1 MTGPFLRR
9 ALHRTERI
17 WDRTRFAVKR
27 RTGLLGTPVVVPY
40 RGFAGPDGVWLRGR
54 VLEDQ
59 GVASAPHSDSTLRN
73 LWLTWKRYE
82 TDEIAG
88 ARIGWRWGEKR
99 GTLVTDE
106 EGYFGAVLPLEP
118 DSDAAPWLGIEFE
131 LQDVPYHAFEP
142 QEARAEVRLAS
153 PAARYGVISDID
165 DTIIETG
172 ATNFLKHWRTV
183 VANSAHSRTA
193 FPGVGAFYRALAEG
207 ADGPQTHPVFYVSSS
222 PWNLYDLFERFMV
235 LHDIPLGP
243 ILLKDFGL
251 DAGKWLTG
259 GHDGHKLERIGWIMA
274 AFPELSFILIGDSGQ
289 RDAVIYEEAARR
301 HPGRV
306 AAVHIR
312 DVTGGRL
319 AEEAE
324 GALSALK
331 KGGIAVTMADT
342 LRPAARQA
350 VEAGLIDAG
359 QYAAVEA
366 AISAE

>member
-17 WDRTRFAVKR
+17 WDKTRFAVKR

-40 RGFAGPDGVWLRGR
+40 RGFAGPEGVWLRGR

-59 GVASAPHSDSTLRN
+59 GVASAPHSASTLRN
-73 LWLTWKRYE
+73 LWLTLKRYE
-82 TDEIAG
+82 TDEVGG
-88 ARIGWRWGEKR
+88 ATIGWRRGEER
-99 GTLVTDE
+99 GTLLTDE

-118 DSDAAPWLGIEFE
+118 GVGEAPWLGLDLD
-131 LQDVPYHAFEP
+131 LQDVPHHEFEP
-142 QEARAEVRLAS
+142 VEARAAIRVAS
-153 PAARYGVISDID
+153 PSARLGIISDID

-207 ADGPQTHPVFYVSSS
+207 DGGPETHPVFYVSSS

-259 GHDGHKLERIGWIMA
+259 GHDDHKLERIGWIMA
-274 AFPELSFILIGDSGQ
+274 AFPALTFILIGDSGQ

-319 AEEAE
+319 AAEAE
-324 GALSALK
+324 TALSALRET
-331 KGGIAVTMADT
+331 GIAVTLADT

-350 VEAGLIDAG
+350 LEAGLIDHRQMAN
-359 QYAAVEA
+359 VEA
-366 AISAE
+366 AIAGA